1 MKKYRHIAWDW
12 NGTLMDDVWLS
23 LHIINALLVR
33 RGIATIDVERYREV
47 FGFPLRDY
55 CRRLGFDLE
64 RDPFEVL
71 SDEFSALYE
80 ARRCEC
86 ALYAGAALLL
96 KQLGECEIKL
106 SLLSAYS
113 GEKLRELIDYYR
125 LDSHFSH
132 VVGVDNDYGEGKVER
147 GLRCMRELG
156 WAADEMLYIG
166 DTLHD
171 AQVAE
176 AMGVDCVLLAAG
188 HQSRARLAGAGW
200 PVLDDLG
207 QLRAHLFPPLGGTRC
222 GGD

>member
-12 NGTLMDDVWLS
+12 NGTLMDDVWLC
-23 LHIINALLVR
+23 LHIINALLAR
-33 RGIATIDVERYREV
+33 RGMAAIEVERYREV

-64 RDPFEVL
+64 RDPFEVI
-71 SDEFSALYE
+71 SDEFSELYE

-86 ALYAGAALLL
+86 ALYADAALLL
-96 KQLGECEIKL
+96 KQLGAREIKL

-147 GLRCMRELG
+147 GQRCMRELG
-156 WAADEMLYIG
+156 WVAVEMLYIG

-188 HQSRARLAGAGW
+188 HQSRARLEGAGW
-200 PVLDDLG
+200 PVLEDLG
-207 QLRAHLFPPLGGTRC
+207 QLRAYLLPQLEGASC
-222 GGD
+222 AGD